1 MRHNQE
7 DENRGECVFD
17 LIGRNMMSKLLRQTI
32 PLYRQRKFECDIL
45 LCVRWRKQT
54 TPMEVVALAIV
65 TDCPIKN
72 TISSRRRNEKAFAN
86 LPEAISNI
94 SEIVDKIEILARGVT
109 SKI

>member
-1 MRHNQE
+1 
-7 DENRGECVFD
+7 
-17 LIGRNMMSKLLRQTI
+17 MSKLLRQTI

-54 TPMEVVALAIV
+54 TPIGRGQAIV

-94 SEIVDKIEILARGVT
+94 SEIVDK
-109 SKI
+109 